1 MCGESQRLLRLR
13 SPKHQRF
20 KLMDAQAQPVEKIML
35 LYVESERY
43 GKQVFVA
50 FDKHLSYTA
59 ATQATVES
67 HTVIELG
74 EGTASLYGR
83 AWNTKDERGEE

>member
-1 MCGESQRLLRLR
+1 
-13 SPKHQRF
+13 
-20 KLMDAQAQPVEKIML
+20 ML

-43 GKQVFVA
+43 GKQVLVA

-67 HTVIELG
+67 HTVFELG
-74 EGTASLYGR
+74 EGTVSLYGW

>member
-1 MCGESQRLLRLR
+1 
-13 SPKHQRF
+13 
-20 KLMDAQAQPVEKIML
+20 MDAQAEPVEKIML
-35 LYVESERY
+35 LYIESERY
-43 GKQVFVA
+43 RKQVFVA

-74 EGTASLYGR
+74 EVTASLYAW